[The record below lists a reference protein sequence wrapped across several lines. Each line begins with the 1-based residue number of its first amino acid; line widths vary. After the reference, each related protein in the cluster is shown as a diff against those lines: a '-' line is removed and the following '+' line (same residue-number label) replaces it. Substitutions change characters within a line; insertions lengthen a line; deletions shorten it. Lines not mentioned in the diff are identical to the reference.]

1 MKDDVVHKRKET
13 TKERR
18 EQNERYWYIKYLKIY
33 RNGLDRIVV
42 MFWLN
47 STQSE
52 EDRKSSMYKLQQH
65 LDVQTDGV
73 WLSVGFYDIST
84 IR

>member
-1 MKDDVVHKRKET
+1 MERFVNKYFIYYCLLSMKDDVVHKRKET

-42 MFWLN
+42 MFF
-47 STQSE
+47 
-52 EDRKSSMYKLQQH
+52 
-65 LDVQTDGV
+65 G
-73 WLSVGFYDIST
+73 
-84 IR
+84 